1 MGIVTGGQNLKV
13 ELRNCQ
19 GTWIGCGKE
28 ITRGIQGTQ
37 EPLEEGP
44 IWGDN
49 QGFCFGRVKY
59 VMPG

>member
-1 MGIVTGGQNLKV
+1 MGIVTGGQSLKV
-13 ELRNCQ
+13 ELRTCQ

-28 ITRGIQGTQ
+28 MRGIQGTQ
-37 EPLEEGP
+37 EPLEEGQ
-44 IWGDN
+44 IWRDN